1 MAAQALGPGTTI
13 VRRRAFFGLLDAGGW
28 AWATLK
34 AAFWFVVIIMMMAY
48 IPDRALYATVQP
60 TQAGRGS
67 GRRMPTCASESV
79 KARGTGTRGNAWSSV
94 TVRRR
99 PSSSSRQAMQSAR
112 CPSTRARSAGAIW

>member
-34 AAFWFVVIIMMMAY
+34 AAFWFVAIIMLMAY

-60 TQAGRGS
+60 TIEIGV
-67 GRRMPTCASESV
+67 PLKTF
-79 KARGTGTRGNAWSSV
+79 N
-94 TVRRR
+94 
-99 PSSSSRQAMQSAR
+99 
-112 CPSTRARSAGAIW
+112 